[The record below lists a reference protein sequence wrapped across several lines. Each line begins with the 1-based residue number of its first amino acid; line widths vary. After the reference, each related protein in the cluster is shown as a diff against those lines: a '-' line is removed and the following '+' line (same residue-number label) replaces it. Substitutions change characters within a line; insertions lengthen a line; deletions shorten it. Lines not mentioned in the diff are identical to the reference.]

1 MKQRVWM
8 VVMGTLALAVAG
20 CVSPGETI
28 PLSVTAASVPPPEK
42 LRSPL
47 RVAVVPFEDIRG
59 DKASIGRYQHY
70 IESVVDRLV
79 PPQDSAADQITTFV
93 VDYLKLAG
101 FEATRV
107 PSAEAVAPGSAD
119 VVLTGQIEA
128 YWTEAVARFARTELK
143 ATNRLVI
150 KLANAADSS
159 KVRATVGGEGTST
172 VVFFD
177 LADLEQLNSESLG
190 QSLARFLADVTVVN
204 QSLKPKG

>member
-1 MKQRVWM
+1 MA
-8 VVMGTLALAVAG
+8 MGALALAVVG
-20 CVSPGETI
+20 CVSPGQTI
-28 PLSVTAASVPPPEK
+28 PLPVTASSVPPPEK
-42 LRSPL
+42 QRPL
-47 RVAVVPFEDIRG
+47 RVAVVPFEDIRA

-101 FEATRV
+101 WEVTRV
-107 PSAEAVAPGSAD
+107 ASAEAVAPGTAD

-128 YWTEAVARFARTELK
+128 YWSEAVARFARTELK
-143 ATNRLVI
+143 ASNRLVI
-150 KLANAADSS
+150 KVSNTADSS

-172 VVFFD
+172 VVVFD

-204 QSLKPKG
+204 QSLKPKK

>member
-1 MKQRVWM
+1 M
-8 VVMGTLALAVAG
+8 MGVLALGVVG
-20 CVSPGETI
+20 CVSPGQTI
-28 PLSVTAASVPPPEK
+28 PLSATAASVPPPEK
-42 LRSPL
+42 LRGPL
-47 RVAVVPFEDIRG
+47 RVAVVPFEDIRA

-79 PPQDSAADQITTFV
+79 PVQDSAADQITTFV

-101 FEATRV
+101 FEVTRA

-128 YWTEAVARFARTELK
+128 YWSEAVARFARTELK
-143 ATNRLVI
+143 ATNRLVL

>member
-1 MKQRVWM
+1 M
-8 VVMGTLALAVAG
+8 VVMGGLALAVVG
-20 CVSPGETI
+20 CVSPGQTI
-28 PLSVTAASVPPPEK
+28 PLAATAASVPPPEK

-47 RVAVVPFEDIRG
+47 RVAVVPFEDIRA

-79 PPQDSAADQITTFV
+79 PVQDSAGDQVTAFV

-101 FEATRV
+101 FEVSRA

-159 KVRATVGGEGTST
+159 KVRATIGGEGTST

>member
-1 MKQRVWM
+1 
-8 VVMGTLALAVAG
+8 
-20 CVSPGETI
+20 
-28 PLSVTAASVPPPEK
+28 
-42 LRSPL
+42 
-47 RVAVVPFEDIRG
+47 
-59 DKASIGRYQHY
+59 
-70 IESVVDRLV
+70 VDRLV
-79 PPQDSAADQITTFV
+79 PVQDSAADQITTFV
-93 VDYLKLAG
+93 VDYMKLAG
-101 FEATRV
+101 FEVTRV

-128 YWTEAVARFARTELK
+128 YWSEAVARFARTELK

-172 VVFFD
+172 EVFFD

>member
-1 MKQRVWM
+1 M
-8 VVMGTLALAVAG
+8 VVMGALALAVGG
-20 CVSPGETI
+20 CVSPGQTI
-28 PLSVTAASVPPPEK
+28 PLSATAASVPPPEK

-47 RVAVVPFEDIRG
+47 RVAVVPFEDIRA

-79 PPQDSAADQITTFV
+79 PVHDSAADQITTFV

-101 FEATRV
+101 FEVTRV

-128 YWTEAVARFARTELK
+128 YWSEAVARFARTELK
-143 ATNRLVI
+143 TTNRLVI

-172 VVFFD
+172 VAFFD